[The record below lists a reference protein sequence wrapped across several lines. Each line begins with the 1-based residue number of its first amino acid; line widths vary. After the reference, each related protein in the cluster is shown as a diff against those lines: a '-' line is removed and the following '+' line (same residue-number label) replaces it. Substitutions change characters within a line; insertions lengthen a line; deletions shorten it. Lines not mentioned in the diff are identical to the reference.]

1 MLFNRDPRMAKEK
14 TKKKAAW
21 FKKWFGT
28 IASEGRY
35 GEHHSVLSTFNTVSL
50 STSVST
56 LVCTLV
62 STLVC
67 TLAILVV
74 YYPVLDLQL

>member
-35 GEHHSVLSTFNTVSL
+35 GEHHSVLST
-50 STSVST
+50 SVST